1 MKTANYACYM
11 RVRTKPDKRDEF
23 LRLVTRL
30 RADVLANEPDTLVY
44 EILQGGDANE
54 FVFFECFTD
63 EAAQQRHQQM
73 PYHVAMSSAGWAC
86 LDGQPVIEFLKPAR

>member
-30 RADVLANEPDTLVY
+30 RADVLAN
-44 EILQGGDANE
+44 
-54 FVFFECFTD
+54 
-63 EAAQQRHQQM
+63 
-73 PYHVAMSSAGWAC
+73 
-86 LDGQPVIEFLKPAR
+86 